1 MKFTGVN
8 FSLADRINSAKSE
21 TSNKNDISAAPDNV
35 TAKPGDS
42 NIKANTSQLDTAGEN
57 TAKQSDRANNATS
70 TERQDNTAS
79 KADKLQYEKQND
91 PEFPKDGNPE
101 TTTPKPKKKGFAER
115 LLEKGMANMME
126 DKSGRPNNEST
137 QTDYPKDQ
145 TRDINKPQPEDNTP
159 RRPNT
164 PGFDP
169 SNIGTIDPQ
178 PPQGDLLDAPW
189 NAPGVNLGPS
199 YKAPGMP
206 IVPTGSKVPRPSMG
220 KLPRLR

>member
-21 TSNKNDISAAPDNV
+21 TSNKNDISASPDNV
-35 TAKPGDS
+35 QAKPGDS
-42 NIKANTSQLDTAGEN
+42 TMKADTSQLDAAGEN

-70 TERQDNTAS
+70 TEKQDNTSS

-101 TTTPKPKKKGFAER
+101 TTTPKPKKKGFSER
-115 LLEKGMANMME
+115 LLEKGMASMME
-126 DKSGRPNNEST
+126 DKSGRPSNEGT
-137 QTDYPKDQ
+137 ETDYPKDQ
-145 TRDINKPQPEDNTP
+145 AGDINKPQPEDNTP

-169 SNIGTIDPQ
+169 GKIKARDAKQ
-178 PPQGDLLDAPW
+178 PQGDLMDAPW
-189 NAPGVNLGPS
+189 DAPGVNLGPS

-206 IVPTGSKVPRPSMG
+206 ITPSGSRVPKPSIG
-220 KLPRLR
+220 KLPKLR